1 MRPSLSIPKGS
12 CDRTINYTKRSHW
25 QKVFSVG
32 SASRWPLFLGIN
44 SRRVVSFHPEFRSH
58 RAFRGK
64 RRERGAEKQIR
75 FNCNFSGHSCKILIR
90 QSYPAIYQDLTLF
103 VDSTSVLQTRLSRDV
118 SLILR
123 ETGSSI
129 FLEKYSAMRF
139 IPLRNRQTEYVD
151 FPGGAGKAKRL
162 IQNKSFT
169 RGLSSAFDC
178 NKGSRTFM

>member
-1 MRPSLSIPKGS
+1 MISLSGNKFTPCCFFPSWISIAQGVQREKERKGS
-12 CDRTINYTKRSHW
+12 GEAN
-25 QKVFSVG
+25 KVQLQFFWV
-32 SASRWPLFLGIN
+32 FLQN
-44 SRRVVSFHPEFRSH
+44 SY
-58 RAFRGK
+58 
-64 RRERGAEKQIR
+64 
-75 FNCNFSGHSCKILIR
+75 R
-90 QSYPAIYQDLTLF
+90 QSCPAIYQDLTLF

-162 IQNKSFT
+162 TQNKSFT